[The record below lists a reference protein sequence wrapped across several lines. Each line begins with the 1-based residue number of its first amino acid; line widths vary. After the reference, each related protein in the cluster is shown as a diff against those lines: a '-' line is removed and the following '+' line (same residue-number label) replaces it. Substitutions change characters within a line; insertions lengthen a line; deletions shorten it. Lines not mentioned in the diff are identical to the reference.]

1 MNYACPPGKRGH
13 VCHWD
18 QTALAWNVADLSSRH
33 TIQQHIGG
41 EPLTRSNGGPGINLQ
56 IYSDKNWSRP
66 EVHSI
71 GKPSER
77 YGKPKGH
84 QKGDTKGKPMGNQ
97 TETKGKPKGSHPMLW
112 EAGTRAKG
120 NPLPP
125 ESHFYTWGQ
134 PQGNHKGNQRET
146 KGKP

>member
-56 IYSDKNWSRP
+56 IYSDKNWGRP

-84 QKGDTKGKPMGNQ
+84 QKGDTKGKPKGNQ
-97 TETKGKPKGSHPMLW
+97 RQTNGKP
-112 EAGTRAKG
+112 
-120 NPLPP
+120 N
-125 ESHFYTWGQ
+125 
-134 PQGNHKGNQRET
+134 GNQRET
-146 KGKP
+146 KGKPSNVMGSRDKGQGKPSYSRKSLLHLGETKGKP